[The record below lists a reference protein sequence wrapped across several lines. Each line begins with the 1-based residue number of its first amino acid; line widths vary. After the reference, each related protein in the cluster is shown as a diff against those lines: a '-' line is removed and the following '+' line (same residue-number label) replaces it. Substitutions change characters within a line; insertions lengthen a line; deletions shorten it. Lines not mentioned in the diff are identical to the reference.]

1 MFKELHHIILLAFIN
16 LLYSIGDG
24 VHYPLLNQPEEDSLL
39 NAQNRWMEEGE
50 LDVQEDQPNDDKHD
64 PSTVAID
71 MSQAELVHE
80 NEVETQ
86 IPCAPRPKP
95 DVVAV
100 KEDDIQDG
108 TAL

>member
-1 MFKELHHIILLAFIN
+1 MFV
-16 LLYSIGDG
+16 LYSVGDG

-50 LDVQEDQPNDDKHD
+50 LDAQEDQPNDDKLHD
-64 PSTVAID
+64 PATVAINI
-71 MSQAELVHE
+71 SQTELVHE

-95 DVVAV
+95 DVLTVQ
-100 KEDDIQDG
+100 EDDIQDG

>member
-1 MFKELHHIILLAFIN
+1 
-16 LLYSIGDG
+16 
-24 VHYPLLNQPEEDSLL
+24 
-39 NAQNRWMEEGE
+39 MEEGE
-50 LDVQEDQPNDDKHD
+50 LDAQEDQSNDEKLHN
-64 PSTVAID
+64 PSTVTID

-86 IPCAPRPKP
+86 IPCASRLKP

-100 KEDDIQDG
+100 QEDDIQDG

>member
-1 MFKELHHIILLAFIN
+1 MLLSLIFWFV
-16 LLYSIGDG
+16 LYSIGDG

-39 NAQNRWMEEGE
+39 NAQSRWMEEGE
-50 LDVQEDQPNDDKHD
+50 LDAQEDQPNEDKPD
-64 PSTVAID
+64 PATVAID
-71 MSQAELVHE
+71 MSQTELVHE

-95 DVVAV
+95 DVLNVQ
-100 KEDDIQDG
+100 EDDIQDG

>member
-1 MFKELHHIILLAFIN
+1 LKEVTRVFCLLSLIC
-16 LLYSIGDG
+16 LYSIGDG

-50 LDVQEDQPNDDKHD
+50 LDAQEDQSNDEKLHN
-64 PSTVAID
+64 PSTVTID

-86 IPCAPRPKP
+86 IPCASRPKP

-100 KEDDIQDG
+100 QEDDMQDG